1 MCLVLVPYDIMLIY
15 QVGRDWSAL
24 RSVSGNG
31 LFVNTS
37 PGISIHI
44 VALVDVIY

>member
-1 MCLVLVPYDIMLIY
+1 MSLVLIPYDIMLIH
-15 QVGRDWSAL
+15 QVGRDWSAP

-31 LFVNTS
+31 LFVNTL

-44 VALVDVIY
+44 VALVDDIY